1 LDYEVKTEAVKYWIY
16 ICVTEAARMKL

>member
-16 ICVTEAARMKL
+16 ICVEKEARVKL